1 MVPNAA
7 MGANQAMESAVVL
20 VNELRGVLASSSDN
34 SFQPDILRGALARY
48 TEERKGRTTQVQQK
62 AAMICRAQLC
72 HSGPAE
78 AIRKELPALTDGD
91 WLFRGF
97 MGLADAPVLDD
108 VPLTSRGLMFQ
119 QAVKSLR
126 KKAMDRQ
133 KGKLKATNMALFGLV
148 EEAY

>member
-34 SFQPDILRGALARY
+34 SFHYDILRAALARY
-48 TEERKGRTTQVQQK
+48 TEQRKGRTTQVQQK
-62 AAMICRAQLC
+62 AGMICRAQLC
-72 HSGPAE
+72 HGGPAE
-78 AIRKELPALTDGD
+78 AILKELPTLTDGD

-108 VPLTSRGLMFQ
+108 MPLSSRGLIYQ
-119 QAVKSLR
+119 QAVESLR
-126 KKAMDRQ
+126 KKAMARQ
-133 KGKLKATNMALFGLV
+133 KGELKATNLALFGLTDGI
-148 EEAY
+148 Y